1 MKEEK
6 TIRGAGR
13 LSFLGWDAT
22 RSIWS
27 LSKDL
32 KSKSQELRCLSP
44 NPSTCAV
51 CVGDYRG
58 SWLGSVCPRPQDWGR
73 DPLPLLSEPG
83 HPKLILR
90 GRTKVGHCSP
100 TEEKLYSWFSASVKI
115 STSPCYFGTHEG
127 HWRYRLTEASCL
139 CWKNSCKMCL
149 IVVRERVNI
158 NLTWAWAYWLLDVN
172 PAVVK
177 VW

>member
-1 MKEEK
+1 MVVK
-6 TIRGAGR
+6 TGGQLKG
-13 LSFLGWDAT
+13 LSF
-22 RSIWS
+22 S
-27 LSKDL
+27 LLANFYTDISAISVTLWKSDL
-32 KSKSQELRCLSP
+32 
-44 NPSTCAV
+44 STCAV
-51 CVGDYRG
+51 SVGYNRG
-58 SWLGSVCPRPQDWGR
+58 SWLGGVCPRPQDWGR

-83 HPKLILR
+83 HPKLVLR
-90 GRTKVGHCSP
+90 GWAKVGHCSSR
-100 TEEKLYSWFSASVKI
+100 EEKLTHDFKI

-158 NLTWAWAYWLLDVN
+158 NLTWAWASWLLDVN